1 MPDLKRDSARIG
13 WTSNRPR
20 SGAAAPP
27 NASAS
32 RNQNKGGNRAP
43 PATGGLSRQNSAE
56 AKSATHGGGRR
67 PLSSRPPGNR
77 QNCASNSGSSTRN
90 SSA

>member
-1 MPDLKRDSARIG
+1 MPDLKRDSARID

-20 SGAAAPP
+20 RGAAAPP
-27 NASAS
+27 NGSAS
-32 RNQNKGGNRAP
+32 RNQKKGGNRAP
-43 PATGGLSRQNSAE
+43 LATGGLSPQNSAE

-77 QNCASNSGSSTRN
+77 QSCASNCGSATQN